1 MKLPQP
7 SNLSATDMLEIWE
20 QGAAWHSLD
29 QSLLVLQYASPE
41 GTAEELSRWTL
52 GRRDRRLLEIRRNTF
67 GNRIQGYAE
76 CPACQGDL
84 EFELSCE
91 RILAQSRPRNSDRKR
106 VNRNGVQWELRAP
119 NSRDLAVVAVA
130 PDLATARA
138 ALLARCVRPAD
149 ETAQAHGLAED
160 IPEVALAED
169 LATLDPLSEIVIDLT
184 CQACGHAWQCLFDI
198 ATFLWREIRARAR
211 RHLQE
216 IDLLART
223 YGWSEGEILRLGD
236 HRRSLYVQMV
246 MS

>member
-1 MKLPQP
+1 MTIAHSP
-7 SNLSATDMLEIWE
+7 NLSAADMLEIWE
-20 QGAAWHSLD
+20 HGAARHPID
-29 QSLLVLQYASPE
+29 RSLLVLQYVSPDS
-41 GTAEELSRWTL
+41 TDEELSRWTI
-52 GRRDRRLLEIRRNTF
+52 GKRDRRLLEIRRNTF

-91 RILAQSRPRNSDRKR
+91 RILAQSRPRNSDRKS
-106 VNRNGVQWELRAP
+106 VNRSGVQWEVRAP
-119 NSRDLAVVAVA
+119 NSRDLAVVAAA

-138 ALLARCVRPAD
+138 ALLARCVRPVN
-149 ETAQAHGLAED
+149 ETAQAQGLPED
-160 IPEVALAED
+160 IPEAALAED
-169 LATLDPLSEIVIDLT
+169 MATLDPLSEIVIDFT

-236 HRRSLYVQMV
+236 HRRSLYIQMA